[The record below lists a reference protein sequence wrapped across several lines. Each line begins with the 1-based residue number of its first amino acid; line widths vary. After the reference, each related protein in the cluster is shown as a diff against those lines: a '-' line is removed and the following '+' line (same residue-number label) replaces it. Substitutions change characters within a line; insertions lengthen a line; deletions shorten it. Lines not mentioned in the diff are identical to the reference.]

1 MQTPLYQGTQYNP
14 ARPPQAESPV
24 QHPFAQQFHASNQ
37 ALIQNARNLEL
48 AIQERQ
54 EYTLEQNRSA
64 ALQEAF
70 HSMNMEMLQALQIED
85 GMDGSLFDSNGLL
98 NQEAVDE
105 IKQKYLAVADN
116 WTSGFTSDQGM
127 RSAAEAQ
134 NKYRAS
140 VNEAIDSKILA
151 SLKPRAQA
159 ALDRNIKADLTFGNH
174 ESAISRN
181 NDAVSRGLKSQEQAD
196 IENNDI
202 MVDKWLKD
210 VNVTDDDATLRGFLN
225 DPINEEFFYNNP
237 EVPNAIRRKLKS
249 SQQYKGEPEKVVASS
264 VNGKTT
270 YTRTTRKAPPA
281 GGGLIRALIEPTAS
295 KKYKYD
301 PSNPDVQK
309 AARSIFSKFV
319 NGSSFENEA
328 EDFNEDFYVN
338 AEMYAQTLGVTKD
351 AKDRIIKAR
360 KDALKNNMPDFD
372 ADKTVKALTANLRK
386 NREEKQTDPWL
397 MWDNSFGKNEATR
410 KYNRQDAAI
419 EAALNF
425 TELEYYEW
433 LEQGNNKSKSTV
445 DKAKAFQMLFE
456 RNKTAEMKA
465 NAAYGLDLLDDD
477 LYFDRYEAQRKSQT
491 ANSRQ
496 ENKETKDSMEQFKA
510 EYNIYL
516 QIRNRNAEF
525 YNKAIHS
532 ADMVD
537 NYYMRGEFAPQN
549 RAKVRQALSYQ
560 ANNVHFETSLDSL
573 DIAEE
578 LPQTHTECI
587 IYVNPDPERTGS
599 VSRLIPEAK
608 DGKQQHGYIIVQTD
622 NDIFRV
628 KLVETPKVA
637 APVPSVWL
645 QKRMAAYGE
654 YFNHMSFKNN
664 ILSFKEVAE
673 PAPTSRSSSRYLDDG
688 LVPAEDTGELDLSS
702 VDINYDDATGEPS
715 LFPDENAPI
724 Y

>member
-14 ARPPQAESPV
+14 ARPPQADPPV

-85 GMDGSLFDSNGLL
+85 GMEGSLFDSNGLL

-151 SLKPRAQA
+151 SLKPRALA
-159 ALDRNIKADLTFGNH
+159 ALDRNIKADIAFGNYG
-174 ESAISRN
+174 SAISRN
-181 NDAVSRGLKSQEQAD
+181 DNAVSRGLKSQEQAD

-210 VNVTDDDATLRGFLN
+210 VNVTDDEATLKDFLKN
-225 DPINEEFFYNNP
+225 PVNKDFFYNNP

-249 SQQYKGEPEKVVASS
+249 SQKYKGEPEKVVASS

-281 GGGLIRALIEPTAS
+281 GGGLIRALIEPTAN
-295 KKYKYD
+295 KLYRYNPKD
-301 PSNPDVQK
+301 PETQK
-309 AARSIFSKFV
+309 TACAIFRSFVDSHAFEQDRDDFS
-319 NGSSFENEA
+319 EN
-328 EDFNEDFYVN
+328 FYVD
-338 AEMYAQTLGVTKD
+338 ADMYAETLGVTKSS
-351 AKDRIIKAR
+351 KDRIIKAR
-360 KDALKNNMPDFD
+360 KDALKANIPEFKPDQVKKDLLANMAVNRATTAQGMPKMLWENTYNRHRELIND
-372 ADKTVKALTANLRK
+372 ALTFAELDYNEWVESDNNKEKPILERARMFQK
-386 NREEKQTDPWL
+386 FLLKHRDEELQYLHGYAWDQMHLDEYMKRFEAMDNTAKQNVYKD
-397 MWDNSFGKNEATR
+397 MKARGENAEAFKASFNHWTR
-410 KYNRQDAAI
+410 VQNMNKKSYQDA
-419 EAALNF
+419 
-425 TELEYYEW
+425 
-433 LEQGNNKSKSTV
+433 
-445 DKAKAFQMLFE
+445 
-456 RNKTAEMKA
+456 
-465 NAAYGLDLLDDD
+465 
-477 LYFDRYEAQRKSQT
+477 
-491 ANSRQ
+491 
-496 ENKETKDSMEQFKA
+496 
-510 EYNIYL
+510 
-516 QIRNRNAEF
+516 
-525 YNKAIHS
+525 IHA

-573 DIAEE
+573 DVAEE

-673 PAPTSRSSSRYLDDG
+673 PAPTSRSSYRYLDDG